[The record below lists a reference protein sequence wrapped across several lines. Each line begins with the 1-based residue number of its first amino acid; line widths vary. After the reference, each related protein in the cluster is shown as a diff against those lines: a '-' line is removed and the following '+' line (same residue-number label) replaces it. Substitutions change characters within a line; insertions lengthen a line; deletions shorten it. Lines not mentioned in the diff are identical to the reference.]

1 MMIDEIKVLLGATAN
16 HFTDEQIGL
25 SLKQSLA
32 EIEAFCN
39 REVDYE
45 LEVIAV
51 KIAIIKLNR
60 LGTEG
65 LRSQSFTG
73 VSESFLDGYPAEI
86 RMVLNAKRK
95 RGMLQVV

>member
-1 MMIDEIKVLLGATAN
+1 MLEEIKVLLGATAN

-25 SLKQSLA
+25 ALKQALA

-39 REVDYE
+39 RDIDYE

-65 LRSQSFTG
+65 IRSHSYTG
-73 VSESFLDGYPAEI
+73 VSESFLDGYPTEI
-86 RMVLNAKRK
+86 MMVLKMKRK
-95 RGMLQVV
+95 RGSLQVV